1 MNFYLLYGTDTSII
15 GREIDIIKEKLSIS
29 DNDVIYYN
37 IEDIQNVVDEA
48 LTISMF
54 SANKLIVID
63 STIYLS
69 QKKDIENINLLEN
82 YFNNYNSNSYLVFVS
97 NSDTIDSRKKL
108 VKFINSNGTTKKV
121 EANNEYLSDYVN
133 DYLKKKNYK
142 MSSMDINIFINR
154 VGNNIDNIKNE
165 LDKLML
171 YKIND
176 KVINNSDIMLLTEE
190 NTDNSVY
197 DLVSALLKNNNSKA
211 IKLYKN
217 FVMNGIDLNQI
228 IAIIAS
234 QIRLLFQVKRLYN
247 SGKSNDE
254 IAKILEF
261 KSVYRV
267 KYLLSDSYYYSEDTL
282 IKYLS
287 KLSNIDRDIK
297 INNIDGNILL
307 ELLLQVKIIKK
318 VCCLLHTFFMF
329 DKIFCFSSSFELFHS
344 NSNNTPRPI
353 KGSSSCEDIESSMEF
368 FISSIL
374 ESLKLLMIYF
384 LISILFIL
392 SPLI

>member
-1 MNFYLLYGTDTSII
+1 MN
-15 GREIDIIKEKLSIS
+15 R
-29 DNDVIYYN
+29 
-37 IEDIQNVVDEA
+37 
-48 LTISMF
+48 
-54 SANKLIVID
+54 
-63 STIYLS
+63 
-69 QKKDIENINLLEN
+69 
-82 YFNNYNSNSYLVFVS
+82 
-97 NSDTIDSRKKL
+97 
-108 VKFINSNGTTKKV
+108 
-121 EANNEYLSDYVN
+121 
-133 DYLKKKNYK
+133 
-142 MSSMDINIFINR
+142 MDINMFINR

-165 LDKLML
+165 LNKLML

-287 KLSNIDRDIK
+287 KLSNIDRNIK

-307 ELLLQVKIIKK
+307 EL
-318 VCCLLHTFFMF
+318 
-329 DKIFCFSSSFELFHS
+329 
-344 NSNNTPRPI
+344 
-353 KGSSSCEDIESSMEF
+353 
-368 FISSIL
+368 FIAG
-374 ESLKLLMIYF
+374 KDY
-384 LISILFIL
+384 
-392 SPLI
+392 

>member
-1 MNFYLLYGTDTSII
+1 MRFYLLYGTDTSII
-15 GREIDIIKEKLSIS
+15 DREIDIIKEELSIS

-37 IEDIQNVVDEA
+37 IEDIKDIVDEA

-54 SANKLIVID
+54 SPTKLIVID

-69 QKKDIENINLLEN
+69 QKKDIEDINLLEN
-82 YFNNYNSNSYLVFVS
+82 YFNNYNPNSYLVFVS
-97 NSDTIDSRKKL
+97 NSDNIDSRKKI
-108 VKFINSNGTTKKV
+108 VKFINNNGITKKV
-121 EANNEYLSDYVN
+121 EANSEYLRNYVN

-142 MSSMDINIFINR
+142 MNSMDINVFINR
-154 VGNNIDNIKNE
+154 IGNNIDNIKNE

-171 YKIND
+171 YKIED

-197 DLVSALLKNNNSKA
+197 DLVSALLKNDNSKA
-211 IKLYKN
+211 IKLYKD
-217 FVMNGIDLNQI
+217 FVINGMDPNQI

-267 KYLLSDSYYYSEDTL
+267 KYLLNDSYYYSEDTL

-287 KLSNIDRDIK
+287 KLSDIDRDIK

-307 ELLLQVKIIKK
+307 EL
-318 VCCLLHTFFMF
+318 
-329 DKIFCFSSSFELFHS
+329 
-344 NSNNTPRPI
+344 
-353 KGSSSCEDIESSMEF
+353 
-368 FISSIL
+368 FIAS
-374 ESLKLLMIYF
+374 KDY
-384 LISILFIL
+384 
-392 SPLI
+392 

>member
-1 MNFYLLYGTDTSII
+1 MRFYLLYGTDTSII
-15 GREIDIIKEKLSIS
+15 DREIDIIKEELSIS

-37 IEDIQNVVDEA
+37 IEDIKDIVDEA

-54 SANKLIVID
+54 SPTKLIVID

-69 QKKDIENINLLEN
+69 QKKDIEDINLLEN
-82 YFNNYNSNSYLVFVS
+82 YFNNYNPNSYLVFVS
-97 NSDTIDSRKKL
+97 NSDNIDSRKKI
-108 VKFINSNGTTKKV
+108 VKFINSNGITKKV
-121 EANNEYLSDYVN
+121 EANSEYLRDYVN

-142 MSSMDINIFINR
+142 MSSMDINVFINR
-154 VGNNIDNIKNE
+154 IGNNIDNIKNE

-171 YKIND
+171 YKIED

-197 DLVSALLKNNNSKA
+197 DLVSALLKNDNSKA
-211 IKLYKN
+211 IKLYKD
-217 FVMNGIDLNQI
+217 FVINGMDPNQI

-267 KYLLSDSYYYSEDTL
+267 KYLLNDSYYYSEDTL

-287 KLSNIDRDIK
+287 KLSDIDRDIK

-307 ELLLQVKIIKK
+307 EL
-318 VCCLLHTFFMF
+318 
-329 DKIFCFSSSFELFHS
+329 
-344 NSNNTPRPI
+344 
-353 KGSSSCEDIESSMEF
+353 
-368 FISSIL
+368 FIAS
-374 ESLKLLMIYF
+374 KDY
-384 LISILFIL
+384 
-392 SPLI
+392 

>member
-1 MNFYLLYGTDTSII
+1 MRFYLLYGTDTSII
-15 GREIDIIKEKLSIS
+15 DREIDIIKEELSIS

-37 IEDIQNVVDEA
+37 IEDIKDIVDEA

-54 SANKLIVID
+54 SPTKLIVID

-69 QKKDIENINLLEN
+69 QKKDIEDINLLEN
-82 YFNNYNSNSYLVFVS
+82 YFNNYNPNSYLVFVS
-97 NSDTIDSRKKL
+97 NSDNIDSRKKI
-108 VKFINSNGTTKKV
+108 VKFINNNGITKKV
-121 EANNEYLSDYVN
+121 EANSEYLRDYVN

-142 MSSMDINIFINR
+142 MSSMDINVFINR
-154 VGNNIDNIKNE
+154 IGNNIDNIKNE

-171 YKIND
+171 YKIED

-197 DLVSALLKNNNSKA
+197 DLVSALLKNDNSKA
-211 IKLYKN
+211 IKLYKD
-217 FVMNGIDLNQI
+217 FVINGMDPNQI

-267 KYLLSDSYYYSEDTL
+267 KYLLNDSYYYSEDTL

-287 KLSNIDRDIK
+287 KLSDIDRDIK

-307 ELLLQVKIIKK
+307 EL
-318 VCCLLHTFFMF
+318 
-329 DKIFCFSSSFELFHS
+329 
-344 NSNNTPRPI
+344 
-353 KGSSSCEDIESSMEF
+353 
-368 FISSIL
+368 FIAS
-374 ESLKLLMIYF
+374 KDY
-384 LISILFIL
+384 
-392 SPLI
+392 

>member
-1 MNFYLLYGTDTSII
+1 MNFYLLYGSDASII
-15 GREIDIIKEKLSIS
+15 DREIDIIKEKLSIS

-37 IEDIQNVVDEA
+37 IEDIQNIVDEA

-54 SANKLIVID
+54 SSNKLIVID

-108 VKFINSNGTTKKV
+108 FKLISDNGTVMKLDIS
-121 EANNEYLSDYVN
+121 NDYLNDFVN
-133 DYLKKKNYK
+133 DYLKKNNYK
-142 MSSMDINIFINR
+142 MEGTTISYFLSR
-154 VGNNIDNIKNE
+154 CGNNIDNIKNE

-171 YKIND
+171 YKIDD
-176 KVINNSDIMLLTEE
+176 KVIDNNDITLLAEE

-197 DLVSALLKNNNSKA
+197 DLVSALLKNDNSKA

-217 FVMNGIDLNQI
+217 FVINGMDPNQI

-267 KYLLSDSYYYSEDTL
+267 KYLLNDSYYYSEDTL

-287 KLSNIDRDIK
+287 KLSDIDRDIK

-307 ELLLQVKIIKK
+307 EL
-318 VCCLLHTFFMF
+318 
-329 DKIFCFSSSFELFHS
+329 
-344 NSNNTPRPI
+344 
-353 KGSSSCEDIESSMEF
+353 
-368 FISSIL
+368 FIAG
-374 ESLKLLMIYF
+374 KDY
-384 LISILFIL
+384 
-392 SPLI
+392 

>member
-1 MNFYLLYGTDTSII
+1 MRFYLLYGTDTSII
-15 GREIDIIKEKLSIS
+15 DREIVIIKEELSIS

-37 IEDIQNVVDEA
+37 IEDIKDIVDEA

-54 SANKLIVID
+54 SPTKLIVID

-69 QKKDIENINLLEN
+69 QKKDIEDINLLEN
-82 YFNNYNSNSYLVFVS
+82 YFNNYNPNSYLVFVS
-97 NSDTIDSRKKL
+97 NSDNIDSRKKI
-108 VKFINSNGTTKKV
+108 VKFINSNGITKKV
-121 EANNEYLSDYVN
+121 EANSEYLRDYVN

-142 MSSMDINIFINR
+142 MSSMDINVFINR
-154 VGNNIDNIKNE
+154 IGNNIDNIKNE

-171 YKIND
+171 YKIED

-197 DLVSALLKNNNSKA
+197 DLVSALLKNDNSKA
-211 IKLYKN
+211 IKLYKD
-217 FVMNGIDLNQI
+217 FVINGMDPNQI

-267 KYLLSDSYYYSEDTL
+267 KYLLNDSYYYSEDTL

-287 KLSNIDRDIK
+287 KLSDIDRDIK

-307 ELLLQVKIIKK
+307 EL
-318 VCCLLHTFFMF
+318 
-329 DKIFCFSSSFELFHS
+329 
-344 NSNNTPRPI
+344 
-353 KGSSSCEDIESSMEF
+353 
-368 FISSIL
+368 FIAS
-374 ESLKLLMIYF
+374 KDY
-384 LISILFIL
+384 
-392 SPLI
+392 

>member
-108 VKFINSNGTTKKV
+108 VKFINSNGTIKKV
-121 EANNEYLSDYVN
+121 ESNNEYLSDYVN

-142 MSSMDINIFINR
+142 MSNMDINIFINR
-154 VGNNIDNIKNE
+154 VGNNIYNIKNE

-211 IKLYKN
+211 IKLYKD

-307 ELLLQVKIIKK
+307 EL
-318 VCCLLHTFFMF
+318 
-329 DKIFCFSSSFELFHS
+329 
-344 NSNNTPRPI
+344 
-353 KGSSSCEDIESSMEF
+353 
-368 FISSIL
+368 FIAG
-374 ESLKLLMIYF
+374 KDY
-384 LISILFIL
+384 
-392 SPLI
+392 

>member
-121 EANNEYLSDYVN
+121 EANNE
-133 DYLKKKNYK
+133 YLKKKNYK

-307 ELLLQVKIIKK
+307 EL
-318 VCCLLHTFFMF
+318 
-329 DKIFCFSSSFELFHS
+329 
-344 NSNNTPRPI
+344 
-353 KGSSSCEDIESSMEF
+353 
-368 FISSIL
+368 FIAG
-374 ESLKLLMIYF
+374 KDY
-384 LISILFIL
+384 
-392 SPLI
+392 

>member
-1 MNFYLLYGTDTSII
+1 MKFYLLYGTDTSII
-15 GREIDIIKEKLSIS
+15 DREIDIIKEKLSIS

-37 IEDIQNVVDEA
+37 IEDIKDIVDEA

-54 SANKLIVID
+54 SPNKFIVID

-97 NSDTIDSRKKL
+97 NSDSIDSRKKL
-108 VKFINSNGTTKKV
+108 VKLINSNGTVKKV
-121 EANNEYLSDYVN
+121 EANSEYLRDYVN

-154 VGNNIDNIKNE
+154 IGNNIDNIKNE

-171 YKIND
+171 YKIED

-197 DLVSALLKNNNSKA
+197 DLVSALLKNDNSKA
-211 IKLYKN
+211 IKLYKD
-217 FVMNGIDLNQI
+217 FVVNGMDPNQI
-228 IAIIAS
+228 IAIIAN

-307 ELLLQVKIIKK
+307 EL
-318 VCCLLHTFFMF
+318 
-329 DKIFCFSSSFELFHS
+329 
-344 NSNNTPRPI
+344 
-353 KGSSSCEDIESSMEF
+353 
-368 FISSIL
+368 FIAG
-374 ESLKLLMIYF
+374 KDY
-384 LISILFIL
+384 
-392 SPLI
+392 

>member
-1 MNFYLLYGTDTSII
+1 MRFYLLYGTDTSII
-15 GREIDIIKEKLSIS
+15 DREIDIIKEELSIS

-37 IEDIQNVVDEA
+37 IEDIKDIVDEA

-54 SANKLIVID
+54 SPTKLIVID

-69 QKKDIENINLLEN
+69 QKKDIEDINLLEN
-82 YFNNYNSNSYLVFVS
+82 YFNNYNPNSYLVFVS
-97 NSDTIDSRKKL
+97 NSDNIDSRKKI
-108 VKFINSNGTTKKV
+108 VKFINSNGITKKV
-121 EANNEYLSDYVN
+121 EANSEYLRDYVN

-142 MSSMDINIFINR
+142 MSSMDINVFINR
-154 VGNNIDNIKNE
+154 IGNNIDNIKNE

-171 YKIND
+171 YKIED

-211 IKLYKN
+211 IKLYKD

-307 ELLLQVKIIKK
+307 EL
-318 VCCLLHTFFMF
+318 
-329 DKIFCFSSSFELFHS
+329 
-344 NSNNTPRPI
+344 
-353 KGSSSCEDIESSMEF
+353 
-368 FISSIL
+368 FIAG
-374 ESLKLLMIYF
+374 KDY
-384 LISILFIL
+384 
-392 SPLI
+392 

>member
-1 MNFYLLYGTDTSII
+1 MRFYLLYGTDTSII
-15 GREIDIIKEKLSIS
+15 DREIDIIKEELSIS

-37 IEDIQNVVDEA
+37 IEDIKDIVDEA
-48 LTISMF
+48 LTISIF
-54 SANKLIVID
+54 SPTKLIVID

-69 QKKDIENINLLEN
+69 QKKDIEDINLLEN
-82 YFNNYNSNSYLVFVS
+82 YFNNYNPNSYLVFVS
-97 NSDTIDSRKKL
+97 NSDNIDSRKKI
-108 VKFINSNGTTKKV
+108 VKFINNNGITKKV
-121 EANNEYLSDYVN
+121 EANSEYLRDYVN

-142 MSSMDINIFINR
+142 MSSMDINVFINR
-154 VGNNIDNIKNE
+154 IGNNIDNIKNE

-171 YKIND
+171 YKIED

-197 DLVSALLKNNNSKA
+197 DLVSALLKNDNSKA
-211 IKLYKN
+211 IKLYKD
-217 FVMNGIDLNQI
+217 FVINGMDPNQI

-267 KYLLSDSYYYSEDTL
+267 KYLLNDSYYYSEDTL

-287 KLSNIDRDIK
+287 KLSDIDRDIK

-307 ELLLQVKIIKK
+307 EL
-318 VCCLLHTFFMF
+318 
-329 DKIFCFSSSFELFHS
+329 
-344 NSNNTPRPI
+344 
-353 KGSSSCEDIESSMEF
+353 
-368 FISSIL
+368 FIAS
-374 ESLKLLMIYF
+374 KDY
-384 LISILFIL
+384 
-392 SPLI
+392 

>member
-1 MNFYLLYGTDTSII
+1 MRFYLLYGTDTSII
-15 GREIDIIKEKLSIS
+15 DREIDIIKEELSIS

-37 IEDIQNVVDEA
+37 IEDIKDIVDEA

-54 SANKLIVID
+54 SPTKLIVID

-69 QKKDIENINLLEN
+69 QKKDIEDINLIEN
-82 YFNNYNSNSYLVFVS
+82 YFNNYNPNSYLVFVS
-97 NSDTIDSRKKL
+97 NSDNIDSRKKI
-108 VKFINSNGTTKKV
+108 VKFINSNGITKKV
-121 EANNEYLSDYVN
+121 EANSEYLRDYVN

-142 MSSMDINIFINR
+142 MSSMDINVFINR
-154 VGNNIDNIKNE
+154 IGNNIDNIKNE

-171 YKIND
+171 YKIED

-197 DLVSALLKNNNSKA
+197 DLVSALLKNDNSKA
-211 IKLYKN
+211 IKLYKD
-217 FVMNGIDLNQI
+217 FVINGMDPNQI

-267 KYLLSDSYYYSEDTL
+267 KYLLNDSYYYSEDTL

-287 KLSNIDRDIK
+287 KLSDIDRDIK

-307 ELLLQVKIIKK
+307 EL
-318 VCCLLHTFFMF
+318 
-329 DKIFCFSSSFELFHS
+329 
-344 NSNNTPRPI
+344 
-353 KGSSSCEDIESSMEF
+353 
-368 FISSIL
+368 FIAS
-374 ESLKLLMIYF
+374 KDY
-384 LISILFIL
+384 
-392 SPLI
+392 

>member
-1 MNFYLLYGTDTSII
+1 MRFYLLYGTDTSII
-15 GREIDIIKEKLSIS
+15 DREIDIIKEELSIS

-37 IEDIQNVVDEA
+37 IEDIKDIVDEA

-54 SANKLIVID
+54 SPTKLIVID

-69 QKKDIENINLLEN
+69 QKKDIEDINLLEN
-82 YFNNYNSNSYLVFVS
+82 YFNNYNPNSYLVFVS
-97 NSDTIDSRKKL
+97 NSDNIDSRKKI
-108 VKFINSNGTTKKV
+108 VKFINSNGITKKV
-121 EANNEYLSDYVN
+121 EANSEYLRDYVN

-142 MSSMDINIFINR
+142 MSSMDINVFINR
-154 VGNNIDNIKNE
+154 IGNNIDNIKNE
-165 LDKLML
+165 FDKLML
-171 YKIND
+171 YKIED

-197 DLVSALLKNNNSKA
+197 DLVSALLKNDNSKA
-211 IKLYKN
+211 IKLYKD
-217 FVMNGIDLNQI
+217 FVINGMDPNQI

-267 KYLLSDSYYYSEDTL
+267 KYLLNDSYYYSEDTL

-287 KLSNIDRDIK
+287 KLSDIDRDIK

-307 ELLLQVKIIKK
+307 EL
-318 VCCLLHTFFMF
+318 
-329 DKIFCFSSSFELFHS
+329 
-344 NSNNTPRPI
+344 
-353 KGSSSCEDIESSMEF
+353 
-368 FISSIL
+368 FIAS
-374 ESLKLLMIYF
+374 KDY
-384 LISILFIL
+384 
-392 SPLI
+392 